1 MTSRIPRWV
10 FGDSST
16 FGPRSLDPLC
26 RKRSS
31 SVSIGARAGRSGDR
45 PPARRGEKPR
55 ESSEFSF
62 TPKKGLRA
70 SSSSSAAG
78 KEKILRK
85 LNVAD
90 AHLAR
95 LRRKCFRAPRS
106 SIDLKL
112 LLRGRADRKP
122 FSRVPESLDPTH
134 QKVSVP
140 LSHVSRPQAF
150 RQQLFFHLSRL
161 FFSSADLAAFRPLSV
176 RK

>member
-16 FGPRSLDPLC
+16 FGPRSLDLLC
-26 RKRSS
+26 RKRSK
-31 SVSIGARAGRSGDR
+31 SVSIGARAGRSSDR
-45 PPARRGEKPR
+45 PPARREKSREKAASFLFPR
-55 ESSEFSF
+55 RKACGHL
-62 TPKKGLRA
+62 P
-70 SSSSSAAG
+70 SSAAG

-95 LRRKCFRAPRS
+95 LRRECFRAPRS

-140 LSHVSRPQAF
+140 LSHVTRPQAF
-150 RQQLFFHLSRL
+150 RQQLFFHLST
-161 FFSSADLAAFRPLSV
+161 FFSSADLAAFRSLSV